1 MQSRPS
7 TTTQQPP
14 QPEQPKRE
22 QIQIPPANMRT
33 TTFVLVGTAPYVQN
47 RFSKKAQIMAGQEAG
62 STKGSK
68 KPRAK
73 RDFEKDYEEAKHVS
87 REGWCGIPAPAFR
100 NAAISACRLV
110 GYKMT
115 LAKLSLFIVPDG
127 FDKEDDMPLVKITKG
142 KPHRHDAHARNA
154 NGSID
159 IRARPMWREWEATLQ
174 VQYDADQFTLTD
186 IANLINRVG
195 LQVGIGEGRHDSKES
210 AGLGWGTFTILE
222 DGKKRN

>member
-1 MQSRPS
+1 MTDELKEWS
-7 TTTQQPP
+7 TA
-14 QPEQPKRE
+14 ER
-22 QIQIPPANMRT
+22 A
-33 TTFVLVGTAPYVQN
+33 
-47 RFSKKAQIMAGQEAG
+47 AGQRAAEAW
-62 STKGSK
+62 TKFFEAQR
-68 KPRAK
+68 PEVAERA
-73 RDFEKDYEEAKHVS
+73 EEIAETARVTEVQDKHEASLMAMENVV
-87 REGWCGIPAPAFR
+87 GV
-100 NAAISACRLV
+100 AA
-110 GYKMT
+110 
-115 LAKLSLFIVPDG
+115 SL
-127 FDKEDDMPLVKITKG
+127 KITKG

-186 IANLINRVG
+186 VANLINRVG